1 MTTFIPNKVWWV
13 AKNGMIQGNLPGIWI
28 DIWTIQMENLS
39 IQRFTDSEKGKVNT
53 PETSDNK

>member
-1 MTTFIPNKVWWV
+1 MTTLITYKVWV
-13 AKNGMIQGNLPGIWI
+13 AQNGMIQGSLPGIGI

-39 IQRFTDSEKGKVNT
+39 IQRFTDSEKGKVDT

>member
-1 MTTFIPNKVWWV
+1 MMTTLITNKVWV
-13 AKNGMIQGNLPGIWI
+13 AINGIIQGNLPGIWI

-39 IQRFTDSEKGKVNT
+39 IQRFTDSEKGKVDT